1 MKTLKITSRS
11 NGVITSVKEVEL
23 TDEAFERFSKK
34 IKEMRER
41 KEERMK
47 KLRERITPE
56 MIEKL
61 KEMNKNKSPG

>member
-47 KLRERITPE
+47 KIREQITPE